1 VVRIIKANQQQH
13 QRTSENEKPL
23 ELQQFIF
30 PAAATH
36 QHFGSSQ
43 LDALH
48 TVEKIAM
55 QSRVLIIEGIS
66 GSGKDTLQKYLKTK
80 LRSRVVHDYSEGEI
94 LWSWK
99 HQQIKDIFKLQ
110 IRLMRNFLDYIKVT
124 LERND
129 KAVFLFN
136 RFHLSTYT
144 MYTKGITEQAT
155 LEREYNVIINALR
168 ALPTHIFLLQLM
180 ESEMEARSSHPERGV
195 AWRIFQQR
203 ILEREGFGNFVKRNI
218 ILQKAM
224 IEMAIRQRIPFSM
237 LRLPSA
243 PNLEIAVRRS
253 SKVKV
258 TANLD
263 AALRHT
269 QN

>member
-1 VVRIIKANQQQH
+1 
-13 QRTSENEKPL
+13 
-23 ELQQFIF
+23 
-30 PAAATH
+30 
-36 QHFGSSQ
+36 
-43 LDALH
+43 
-48 TVEKIAM
+48 
-55 QSRVLIIEGIS
+55 
-66 GSGKDTLQKYLKTK
+66 
-80 LRSRVVHDYSEGEI
+80 
-94 LWSWK
+94 
-99 HQQIKDIFKLQ
+99 
-110 IRLMRNFLDYIKVT
+110 
-124 LERND
+124 
-129 KAVFLFN
+129 
-136 RFHLSTYT
+136 

-224 IEMAIRQRIPFSM
+224 IEMAIRQRIPFPCSDCH
-237 LRLPSA
+237 LRRTWKLLCVARPMS
-243 PNLEIAVRRS
+243 
-253 SKVKV
+253 KV